1 MGKPPLSY
9 QFPGRLLANLA
20 DQGVL
25 MKVESALAA
34 FELPHTGTVLGLN
47 GGKNKITPPAEADGA
62 GY

>member
-1 MGKPPLSY
+1 
-9 QFPGRLLANLA
+9 
-20 DQGVL
+20 